1 MNPRIARCQCMS
13 EVISC
18 CLVTK
23 PVRILVINGPNLNLL
38 GTRQPEVYGSQTL
51 DGLVNGLKTSFSD
64 IEINDFQSNIEGEL
78 INALQQSVGKYD
90 GVVLNAGGYT
100 HTSVAIRDAISS
112 INVPVVEVH
121 MSNIAAREEFR
132 HNSLIA
138 AVCVGSIAGFGAH
151 SYTLGIDALRTYLQA
166 VR

>member
-1 MNPRIARCQCMS
+1 M
-13 EVISC
+13 
-18 CLVTK
+18 
-23 PVRILVINGPNLNLL
+23 
-38 GTRQPEVYGSQTL
+38 
-51 DGLVNGLKTSFSD
+51 
-64 IEINDFQSNIEGEL
+64 
-78 INALQQSVGKYD
+78 
-90 GVVLNAGGYT
+90 LNAGGYT

>member
-1 MNPRIARCQCMS
+1 
-13 EVISC
+13 
-18 CLVTK
+18 
-23 PVRILVINGPNLNLL
+23 VRILVINGPNLNLL

>member
-1 MNPRIARCQCMS
+1 M
-13 EVISC
+13 
-18 CLVTK
+18 
-23 PVRILVINGPNLNLL
+23 RILVINGPNLNLL

>member
-1 MNPRIARCQCMS
+1 M
-13 EVISC
+13 
-18 CLVTK
+18 
-23 PVRILVINGPNLNLL
+23 NLL